1 MCLLIFDILDIAK
14 YQGVIKDEKIFNME
28 NLIKSIFNISSN
40 QIAKLET
47 VNVEENV
54 VVHIRLKR
62 PDYDMVCPICKSKLI
77 GNGVKLKPI
86 NHKVF
91 ADRNMKL
98 IYEANRYRCK
108 GCNYTEIK

>member
-1 MCLLIFDILDIAK
+1 
-14 YQGVIKDEKIFNME
+14 ME

-40 QIAKLET
+40 QVDKLET